1 MVNYINGV
9 IYKIYCKDAAIT
21 ECYVGS
27 TCNFM
32 SRKSKHK
39 YSCNNKNT
47 KDYTYP
53 VYNFIRENGGW
64 ENFEMVE
71 LIKYPCNTKRELEIK
86 ETEYLELHG
95 GTLNKCIPSRSK
107 AEYYQATKEQNKEEK
122 NKKSREHY
130 GNNREKQRE
139 KFNCNCGSIIRKGDK
154 ARHLKSIKHKQ
165 YLELN

>member
-1 MVNYINGV
+1 MANYSNAV

-107 AEYYQATKEQNKEEK
+107 LEYYHANREREIERSRAYHEK
-122 NKKSREHY
+122 NRERENKKK
-130 GNNREKQRE
+130 REKI
-139 KFNCNCGSIIRKGDK
+139 NCECGSIICKSGK
-154 ARHLKSIKHKQ
+154 WRHIKTPKHKQ